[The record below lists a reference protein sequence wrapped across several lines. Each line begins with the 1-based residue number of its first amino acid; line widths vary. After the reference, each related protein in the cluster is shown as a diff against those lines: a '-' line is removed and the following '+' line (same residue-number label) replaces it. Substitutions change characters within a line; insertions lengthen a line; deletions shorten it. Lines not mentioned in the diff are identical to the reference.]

1 MDKLDLLHGQLLTF
15 TLDGEF
21 FIVCFGGVA
30 WVGFAGKAGF
40 KGDFDD
46 DFSSISLVVSPA
58 AEKDRKFNKIV
69 KVECLNHYCI
79 QIENKIF

>member
-1 MDKLDLLHGQLLTF
+1 MDNLVLLHGQLLTF
-15 TLDGEF
+15 TLDGEL
-21 FIVCFGGVA
+21 FIVCLPGVA

-58 AEKDRKFNKIV
+58 AAKQT
-69 KVECLNHYCI
+69 KVYQNC
-79 QIENKIF
+79 